1 MCEDRPWCLRS
12 RTARN
17 NLLGRFADET
27 LLLGVQEQLDPYSLG
42 QNEGDGNSIL
52 VGMSLVQK
60 EFNGSP
66 KFYSG
71 TTVTLRTSFLESVVI
86 CVMSA
91 T

>member
-52 VGMSLVQK
+52 VGMSLVHLQRVLK
-60 EFNGSP
+60 GQMYPLGPGLIVDFHI
-66 KFYSG
+66 
-71 TTVTLRTSFLESVVI
+71 LL
-86 CVMSA
+86 
-91 T
+91 